1 MLGSGEGDTVL
12 GMVGWGVGEET
23 GIAGGGRR
31 KGGGQKGELGEE
43 GKVRWGN
50 GGAGQRQQWSK
61 GGGGDS
67 MVAVAALGRQR
78 RLEQRR

>member
-1 MLGSGEGDTVL
+1 MLGSGEGDTVS
-12 GMVGWGVGEET
+12 GMVGWGLGEET

-31 KGGGQKGELGEE
+31 KGGGQKGKLGE

-50 GGAGQRQQWSK
+50 GGAGQRQQRSK